1 MYFHILNS
9 TSGVLYEKWFKFHML
24 LQIFCLWSKKTP
36 KIPYVGYFLSLFLI
50 YCKIKTIMK
59 KNYYSRWKLELAQEF
74 YSTGCSIKVN
84 KRFKSKNDKKIWIS
98 DHMQSNSLF
107 KLEHLL
113 LAWFPTQ
120 GYHVDT
126 KLKFQSTMIAFHY
139 YNSPIVSVNSWFA

>member
-1 MYFHILNS
+1 MRNGSSS
-9 TSGVLYEKWFKFHML
+9 TCYKSFVCGVKRHQKFL
-24 LQIFCLWSKKTP
+24 TLATF
-36 KIPYVGYFLSLFLI
+36 SLFFLI
-50 YCKIKTIMK
+50 YCKKKTNMK
-59 KNYYSRWKLELAQEF
+59 KNYYGRWKLELVQEF

-113 LAWFPTQ
+113 LAWFPTP

-126 KLKFQSTMIAFHY
+126 ELKFQSTMIAFHD
-139 YNSPIVSVNSWFA
+139 YNSPIVSINSWFA